1 MTDLVDTTQATSSFA
16 DDWQRWHD
24 AHEAARAHR
33 HGFLAITSINWLT
46 AEPQRFADAPGA
58 WHTDETGV
66 HVTLDDG
73 EEIVVDGAVIRGRHD
88 VGVVPERASINVHW
102 RDAVIEVAKRG
113 GNDIIRPRHPG
124 APIVTAYRGTPT
136 FEPTERWA
144 VPGRYVPFAEPQP
157 FTVGSV
163 VEGLEHVY
171 QSPGTIEFE
180 IDGARH
186 SLVAFADK
194 PEKGLFVLFADAT
207 SGVTTYGANR
217 SLSVPAP
224 AADGSVLVDFNRA
237 VNLPCAYTDLATCPL
252 PPAANRLPI
261 AVEAGEKLPLERT

>member
-1 MTDLVDTTQATSSFA
+1 MTDLVDTTPTRSFA
-16 DDWQRWHD
+16 EDWQRWHD
-24 AHEAARAHR
+24 AHEKARAHR

-46 AEPQRFADAPGA
+46 AEPQRFPDAPGA
-58 WHTDETGV
+58 WHTDESGV
-66 HVTLDDG
+66 HVVLGEG
-73 EEIVVDGAVIRGRHD
+73 EEVTIDGAVVRGHHD
-88 VGVVPERASINVHW
+88 FGLIPERGGVNVHW

-113 GNDIIRPRHPG
+113 GNDIIRPRHPD

-136 FEPTERWA
+136 FEASERWA
-144 VPGRYVPFAEPQP
+144 VHGRYVPFAEPRP

-180 IDGARH
+180 IDGSPQ
-186 SLVAFADK
+186 SLVVFADK
-194 PEKGLFVLFADAT
+194 PEKGLFVLFTDAT

-217 SLSVPAP
+217 SLSVAAP
-224 AADGSVLVDFNRA
+224 AADGSVVIDFNRA

-252 PPAANRLPI
+252 PPAGNRLPV
-261 AVEAGEKLPLERT
+261 AVEAGEKMPLERP